1 MMVMWVGSHFDVVQ
15 SRISK
20 ALRMS
25 TTPEGAMRKMPIK
38 SRVSV
43 MPFDF
48 LKTERPTALS
58 GKRLDLTPQKI
69 FLRLLPLIAIVPE
82 EQRRRCRSSRG
93 QGGVGRDGMGL
104 GAEKMS
110 ELPLPLPHR
119 YCSPAPPPIL

>member
-58 GKRLDLTPQKI
+58 GKRLDLIPPK
-69 FLRLLPLIAIVPE
+69 FSSLASPRRPKASVERSCKWCRKSSDDGSGVAGGRAAWVGAAWALVPE
-82 EQRRRCRSSRG
+82 
-93 QGGVGRDGMGL
+93 
-104 GAEKMS
+104 
-110 ELPLPLPHR
+110 
-119 YCSPAPPPIL
+119 